1 MKKENI
7 KNQESVFEILYE
19 CNFRSNDGHKMFHVK
34 CKECGWEADMQKHKI
49 KYVKKCNHMNTG
61 KNFYIVS
68 HSWKNDRIGK
78 IFSGMKSRCYN
89 PNEKDYKY
97 YGKKGVRIC
106 EEWLKN
112 PAAFEEWALSNGYKD
127 NLTIDRIDANK
138 DYCPENCRWISLM
151 DNAKYK
157 TSTKMLWV
165 DGESHTGREWA
176 KILKLG
182 PNTINTMRR
191 NNSIDKVMEFIR
203 RRKQDIT
210 KNRTN
215 NQSWFEVYGL
225 E

>member
-1 MKKENI
+1 MKKENV

-34 CKECGWEADMQKHKI
+34 CKECGWETDMQKHKI

-68 HSWKNDRIGK
+68 HSWKNDRIRK

-112 PAAFEEWALSNGYKD
+112 PAAFEEWAFSNGYKD

-157 TSTKMLWV
+157 TSTKMLLV

>member
-1 MKKENI
+1 MKKENV

-19 CNFRSNDGHKMFHVK
+19 CNFKSNDGHKMFHVK
-34 CKECGWEADMQKHKI
+34 CKECGWETDMQKNKI

-68 HSWKNDRIGK
+68 HRWKNERIGK

-127 NLTIDRIDANK
+127 NLTIDRIDADK
-138 DYCPENCRWISLM
+138 DYCPENCRWISLI

>member
-1 MKKENI
+1 MKKENV

-19 CNFRSNDGHKMFHVK
+19 CNFKSNDGHKMFHVK
-34 CKECGWEADMQKHKI
+34 CKECGWETDMQKHKI

-68 HSWKNDRIGK
+68 HRWKNERIGK

-112 PAAFEEWALSNGYKD
+112 PADFEEWALSNGYKD

-210 KNRTN
+210 KNRTS

>member
-1 MKKENI
+1 
-7 KNQESVFEILYE
+7 
-19 CNFRSNDGHKMFHVK
+19 
-34 CKECGWEADMQKHKI
+34 
-49 KYVKKCNHMNTG
+49 
-61 KNFYIVS
+61 
-68 HSWKNDRIGK
+68 
-78 IFSGMKSRCYN
+78 MKSRCYN

-112 PAAFEEWALSNGYKD
+112 PASFEEWALSNGYKD

>member
-1 MKKENI
+1 MKKENV
-7 KNQESVFEILYE
+7 KNQKSVFEILYE

-34 CKECGWEADMQKHKI
+34 CKECGWETDMQKHKI

-191 NNSIDKVMEFIR
+191 NNSIDKVMEFSR

>member
-1 MKKENI
+1 MKKENV
-7 KNQESVFEILYE
+7 KNQESIFEILYE

-34 CKECGWEADMQKHKI
+34 CKECGWETDMQKHKI

-68 HSWKNDRIGK
+68 HSWKNDRIRK

-97 YGKKGVRIC
+97 YGK
-106 EEWLKN
+106 
-112 PAAFEEWALSNGYKD
+112 S
-127 NLTIDRIDANK
+127 
-138 DYCPENCRWISLM
+138 RWISLM

-203 RRKQDIT
+203 RRKQDVT

>member
-1 MKKENI
+1 
-7 KNQESVFEILYE
+7 
-19 CNFRSNDGHKMFHVK
+19 
-34 CKECGWEADMQKHKI
+34 
-49 KYVKKCNHMNTG
+49 
-61 KNFYIVS
+61 
-68 HSWKNDRIGK
+68 
-78 IFSGMKSRCYN
+78 
-89 PNEKDYKY
+89 
-97 YGKKGVRIC
+97 
-106 EEWLKN
+106 
-112 PAAFEEWALSNGYKD
+112 
-127 NLTIDRIDANK
+127 
-138 DYCPENCRWISLM
+138 M

>member
-1 MKKENI
+1 MKKENV

-19 CNFRSNDGHKMFHVK
+19 CNFKSNDGHKMFHVK
-34 CKECGWEADMQKHKI
+34 CKECGWETDMQKHKI

-68 HSWKNDRIGK
+68 HSWENDRIGK

-97 YGKKGVRIC
+97 YGQKGVRIC

-138 DYCPENCRWISLM
+138 DYCPENCRWISLT

-191 NNSIDKVMEFIR
+191 NNSIDKVIEFIR